1 MNRKKISE
9 KKKQVHNHPLT
20 RLMKPQ
26 SNYCTVLLGQ
36 SLDSTLCCKI
46 QTMLP
51 TKMVNQKK
59 ITFTGICAGT
69 LRGVCNGFSPKE
81 KIHFLND
88 RCDEIPETDPNYP
101 V

>member
-36 SLDSTLCCKI
+36 SLDSMLCCKI

-59 ITFTGICAGT
+59 NHFYRNMCRDTKRSLQWVF
-69 LRGVCNGFSPKE
+69 PKRE
-81 KIHFLND
+81 NPFFK
-88 RCDEIPETDPNYP
+88 
-101 V
+101 